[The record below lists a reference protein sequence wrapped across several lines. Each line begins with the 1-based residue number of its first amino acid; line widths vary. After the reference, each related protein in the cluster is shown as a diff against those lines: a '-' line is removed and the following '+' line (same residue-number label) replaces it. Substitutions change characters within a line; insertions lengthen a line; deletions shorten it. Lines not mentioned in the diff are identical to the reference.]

1 MNLIKSGGAIM
12 SEKKDVRGLYF
23 EEFESGFQI
32 KTSGRTITEADVIN
46 FAGVSG
52 DYNQIHTDAEYS
64 RETPAG
70 ARIAHGLLIMSI
82 ASGLVVLTGMMEG
95 TVLVFREIKNWKF
108 IKPVYFNDT
117 IHVDVKVSGTKL
129 FKRLGGGLVETEL
142 DVKNQNNETVMKGLW
157 SSLIRC
163 KPE

>member
-1 MNLIKSGGAIM
+1 MKEN
-12 SEKKDVRGLYF
+12 SEVRGLYF
-23 EEFESGFQI
+23 EEFEMGMQV

-52 DYNQIHTDAEYS
+52 DYNQIHIDAEYS
-64 RETPAG
+64 KGTPAG

-95 TVLVFREIKNWKF
+95 TVLVFREIKDWKF

-117 IHVDVKVSGTKL
+117 IHVDVNVVGLKPYR
-129 FKRLGGGLVETEL
+129 RLGGGLVETEL
-142 DVKNQNNETVMKGLW
+142 DVKNQNDETVMKGVW
-157 SSLIRC
+157 STLIRS

>member
-1 MNLIKSGGAIM
+1 MKLNN
-12 SEKKDVRGLYF
+12 EVRGLYF
-23 EEFESGFQI
+23 EEFEIGLHV
-32 KTSGRTITEADVIN
+32 KTSGRTITEADVVN
-46 FAGVSG
+46 FAGVAG
-52 DYNQIHTDAEYS
+52 DYNQIHTDSEYS
-64 RETPAG
+64 KATPAG

-117 IHVDVKVSGTKL
+117 IHVDVNVVGLKP
-129 FKRLGGGLVETEL
+129 FKRLGGGLVDTEIN
-142 DVKNQNNETVMKGLW
+142 VINQNGETVMKGVW
-157 SSLIRC
+157 SSLIRS

>member
-1 MNLIKSGGAIM
+1 VKENNG
-12 SEKKDVRGLYF
+12 VRGLYF
-23 EEFESGFQI
+23 EEFEMGLQV
-32 KTSGRTITEADVIN
+32 KTAGRTITEADVIN

-52 DYNQIHTDAEYS
+52 DYNQIHTDSEYS
-64 RETPAG
+64 KETPAG

-117 IHVDVKVSGTKL
+117 IHVEVNVVSLKPYR
-129 FKRLGGGLVETEL
+129 RLGGGLVETEL
-142 DVKNQNNETVMKGLW
+142 DVKNQNNETVMKGVW
-157 SSLIRC
+157 STLIRS

>member
-1 MNLIKSGGAIM
+1 VKENNG
-12 SEKKDVRGLYF
+12 VRGLYF
-23 EEFESGFQI
+23 EEFEMGLQV
-32 KTSGRTITEADVIN
+32 KTSGRTITETDVVN

-52 DYNQIHTDAEYS
+52 DYNQIHIDSEYS
-64 RETPAG
+64 KETPAG

-117 IHVDVKVSGTKL
+117 IHVEVNVVSLKP
-129 FKRLGGGLVETEL
+129 FRRLGGGLVETEL
-142 DVKNQNNETVMKGLW
+142 DVKNQNGETVMKGVW
-157 SSLIRC
+157 STLIRS

>member
-1 MNLIKSGGAIM
+1 MRVNNGN
-12 SEKKDVRGLYF
+12 RGLFF
-23 EEFESGFQI
+23 EEFEMGLQV
-32 KTSGRTITEADVIN
+32 KTTGRTITEADVTN

-64 RETPAG
+64 KDTPAG
-70 ARIAHGLLIMSI
+70 GRIAHGLLIMSI

-117 IHVDVKVSGTKL
+117 IHVEVNVVGLKA
-129 FKRLGGGLVETEL
+129 FRRLGGGLVETEI
-142 DVKNQNNETVMKGLW
+142 DVRNQNDETVMKGVW
-157 SSLIRC
+157 SSLIRS

>member
-1 MNLIKSGGAIM
+1 VKENNG
-12 SEKKDVRGLYF
+12 VRGLYF
-23 EEFESGFQI
+23 EEFEMGLQV
-32 KTSGRTITEADVIN
+32 KTAGRTITEADVIN

-52 DYNQIHTDAEYS
+52 DYNQIHTDSEYS
-64 RETPAG
+64 KETPAG

-117 IHVDVKVSGTKL
+117 IHVEVNVVSLKPYR
-129 FKRLGGGLVETEL
+129 RLGGGLVETEL
-142 DVKNQNNETVMKGLW
+142 DVKNQNDETVMKGVW
-157 SSLIRC
+157 STLIRS